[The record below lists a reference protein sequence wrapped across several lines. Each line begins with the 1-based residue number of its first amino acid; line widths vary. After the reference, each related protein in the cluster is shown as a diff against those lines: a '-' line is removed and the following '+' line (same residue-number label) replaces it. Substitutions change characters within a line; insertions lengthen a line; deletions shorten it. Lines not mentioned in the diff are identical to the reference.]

1 MAQTKT
7 NTNSLNLKTTEAQR
21 LFMLSSQMADFSEE
35 ILENRGVYNDEF
47 IKGLTQSVDQVKK
60 GKTFKIDSLAELV

>member
-7 NTNSLNLKTTEAQR
+7 NSNLLNLKTTEVQR
-21 LFMLSSQMADFSEE
+21 LFTLSSQMADCSEE

-47 IKGLTQSVDQVKK
+47 IKGIQQSVDQVKK
-60 GKTFKIDSLAELV
+60 GMTLKINSLAELV